1 MRQPA
6 PARSCADPTP
16 PSRTETG
23 TANAKPDEPQTA
35 TSATAATRTA
45 QTAANGTSDELSPH
59 MTDVVINGTRYV
71 PETTN
76 GTPIGIGVT
85 TRNRNTIADETIA
98 KIRRHTPNAKL
109 VIVDDASDQ
118 PYPAATYRFTQRAG
132 IARAKNKCLELLNG
146 CEHIF
151 LFDDDCYPIA
161 DNWFQPYIDSPEPHL
176 MYQFTD
182 LAGGRKLNDV
192 TKVYDDGQHFALSGA
207 RGCMI
212 YAHRSVIE
220 TVGGLDPEFGGWGWE
235 HPSWSDRIY
244 NAGLTSFRYG
254 DVCGSNKLIHSMDEH
269 LEVKRSVPTEE
280 RKAVAARNAELYW
293 QHHYTSSHHIPIV
306 EPDRHVV
313 LTCLLSNKPDPQ
325 RGTRMRPDVKLLE
338 TLITSIT
345 GGETVVLCDN
355 PFTHPKAS
363 FERVTSPVDNPY
375 FARWYLYYQ
384 WLRANP
390 DVKWVWCVDGTDVE
404 MLTPPWEHMQPG
416 KLYIGHEPAVVGID
430 WMRNNHKATHL
441 QQFIDTHADRT
452 LLNAGIVGGDRETVM
467 AFAHDMAA
475 DHEDQLRRVWHKDD
489 APGTIIGDMA
499 TLNYVAYTKHAD
511 QLIHGPQVATVFKAN
526 EHNDFSWWRHK

>member
-1 MRQPA
+1 M
-6 PARSCADPTP
+6 D
-16 PSRTETG
+16 
-23 TANAKPDEPQTA
+23 
-35 TSATAATRTA
+35 
-45 QTAANGTSDELSPH
+45 
-59 MTDVVINGTRYV
+59 DVVVNGTRYV
-71 PETTN
+71 PETTS
-76 GTPIGIGVT
+76 GATTIGIGVT
-85 TRNRNTIADETIA
+85 TRNRRDVADRTIEH
-98 KIRRHTPNAKL
+98 IRSRTPNAKL

-118 PYPAATYRFTQRAG
+118 PYPAATYRFPQRAG

-151 LFDDDCYPIA
+151 LFDDDCYPIV

-176 MYQFTD
+176 MYQFVD
-182 LAGGRKLNDV
+182 LANGHRLNDV
-192 TKVYDDGQHFALSGA
+192 TKVYDDGHHFALTGA

-212 YAHRSVIE
+212 YVHRSVIE

-293 QHHYTSSHHIPIV
+293 EHHYTSSHHIPVV
-306 EPDRHVV
+306 EPDRRVV

-325 RGTRMRPDVKLLE
+325 RNTRMRPDVKLLE

-355 PFTHPKAS
+355 PLTHPQAS

-511 QLIHGPQVATVFKAN
+511 QLIHGPQVVTVFKSN
-526 EHNDFSWWRHK
+526 ERNAWSWWRHK